1 MRTTDNR
8 AMDGQGA
15 RRRRRGPVAVTAAL
29 LLTAT
34 GLAACGG
41 SGESTSNGG
50 YVEGGT
56 FTLATL
62 ADPGNLDPQASF
74 AATEMATFA
83 YDTLVAADNS
93 GAVKPQ
99 LASSW
104 KVTERAVTFEIRDDV
119 TCSDGSTFDAQT
131 VVDNIGYVSEVKN
144 ASPFRGVYVPA
155 DAIASASGATVTV
168 TLPSPAP
175 FVLEGFT
182 RLPMVCESGMKDRDS
197 LKAGTAGTGPFV
209 VTESVPGD
217 RYTLAVRK
225 DYTWGPDGAA
235 TSEPGTPAKVVFKIV
250 ANETTAANL
259 ILGGQA
265 NAASFFGADGDRL
278 EKEGID
284 SVENQVAYAHQ
295 WYNQAPGRVG
305 SDPVVRKALT
315 QALDLAELRTVIAS
329 GRGSAPTAVAVYD
342 PGVCGDDTVKGNV
355 PATDPQAAAKAL
367 AAEGWVKG
375 GDGILAKDG
384 KKLALKFIY
393 SSQGPGQTA
402 AAELTAA
409 AWKKLGVKVD
419 AKALDITE
427 QTAALFQTGD
437 WDVTWSSPKAPNPLV
452 LVPFFSGPS
461 PAKGGNNLA
470 SVANPE
476 YDAQVKSAMTKVGN
490 DSCPAWKAAETAL
503 LRDAD
508 IVPFA
513 NITTLTF
520 HKGAELKRAGV
531 LTVPTSIR
539 MLG

>member
-1 MRTTDNR
+1 
-8 AMDGQGA
+8 MDA
-15 RRRRRGPVAVTAAL
+15 RGTRPRGRVAVTAAVL
-29 LLTAT
+29 LAVT
-34 GLAACGG
+34 GLAACSGSTDAAG
-41 SGESTSNGG
+41 SGD
-50 YVEGGT
+50 YVDGGT
-56 FTLATL
+56 FTMATL
-62 ADPGNLDPQASF
+62 GDPGNLDPQASF
-74 AATEMATFA
+74 VATEIAGFA
-83 YDTLVAADNS
+83 YDTLVAADTS

-104 KVTERAVTFEIRDDV
+104 KVTEKAVTFEIRDDV
-119 TCSDGSTFDAQT
+119 TCSDGSKFDAQA
-131 VVDNIGYVSEVKN
+131 VVDNIGYVADVKN

-155 DAIASASGATVTV
+155 DATASASGSTVTV
-168 TLPSPAP
+168 SLPSPAP

-182 RLPMVCESGMKDRDS
+182 RLPMVCESGMKDRAS
-197 LKAGTAGTGPFV
+197 LKAGSAGTGPFT

-217 RYTLAVRK
+217 RYSLAVRK

-235 TSEPGTPAKVVFKIV
+235 TSEAGTPSKVVFKIV

-259 ILGGQA
+259 VLGGQA
-265 NAASFFGADGDRL
+265 NAASFFGPDGDRL

-284 SVENQVAYAHQ
+284 SVKTKSAYAHQ

-342 PGVCGDDTVKGNV
+342 PGVCGDDTVKGNL
-355 PATDPQAAAKAL
+355 PATDPAAAAKAL
-367 AAEGWVKG
+367 AQDGWAKG
-375 GDGILAKDG
+375 SDGILTKDG

-402 AAELTAA
+402 AAELATA

-427 QTAALFQTGD
+427 QTAALFQTGN
-437 WDVTWSSPKAPNPLV
+437 WDITWSSPKAPNPLV

-470 SVANPE
+470 SVANTE
-476 YDAQVKSAMTKVGN
+476 YDVQVKAAMTKVGN

-513 NITTLTF
+513 NITILTF
-520 HKGAELKRAGV
+520 HKDSELQRAGI